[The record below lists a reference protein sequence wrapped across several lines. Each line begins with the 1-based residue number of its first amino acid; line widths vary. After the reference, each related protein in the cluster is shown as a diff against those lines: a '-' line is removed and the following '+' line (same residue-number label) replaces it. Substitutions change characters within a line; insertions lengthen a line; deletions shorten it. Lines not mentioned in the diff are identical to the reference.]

1 MADDEITDIGND
13 EINRVVEKAA
23 EKAAEKASDNA
34 QEAAMLTRDFER
46 LVGELTEDQF
56 IQVMGFLDSGG
67 KDTQEMMKK
76 LLVAMGFKGP

>member
-34 QEAAMLTRDFER
+34 

-56 IQVMGFLDSGG
+56 IQVMGLLDSGG
-67 KDTQEMMKK
+67 KEAQEFMKK
-76 LLVAMGFKGP
+76 LLLAMGFKEPS